1 MSKKKSS
8 GSKLG
13 RFSGMTGTIATN
25 AVEPAKP
32 IKGIVGKG
40 TPKTCNFSIPK
51 DMQDRALK
59 ARQSK
64 VDS

>member
-1 MSKKKSS
+1 MSKKKST

-40 TPKTCNFSIPK
+40 FPKTCNASITK
-51 DMQDRALK
+51 DMQERALK
-59 ARQSK
+59 AHQAK
-64 VDS
+64 VS